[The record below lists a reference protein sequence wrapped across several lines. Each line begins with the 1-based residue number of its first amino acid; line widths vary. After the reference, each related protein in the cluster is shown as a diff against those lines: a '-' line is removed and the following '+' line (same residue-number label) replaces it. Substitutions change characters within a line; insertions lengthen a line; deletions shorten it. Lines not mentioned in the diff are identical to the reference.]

1 MQHARTTHSA
11 DTTDGDDVLT
21 HLPALRAY
29 ARSLTKQYD
38 DADDLVQ
45 TTLVKAIGNIS
56 KYQTGTNL
64 RAWLFTIM
72 RNTFLTDVRKRAREQ
87 PGLSDCASTLS
98 VTPPTHD
105 EHIAGQRLL
114 NSIAKLPRHYRE
126 ILLLVVVLGE
136 SYEEAA
142 RICGCAIGTVKSRVN
157 RARNLLKD
165 DLGTTDF
172 FEVIEA
178 RR

>member
-1 MQHARTTHSA
+1 MQPHRTNTPA
-11 DTTDGDDVLT
+11 DTDDVDDVLT

-29 ARSLTKQYD
+29 ARSLTRQYD

-45 TTLVKAIGNIS
+45 TTLVKAIANIS
-56 KYQTGTNL
+56 KYQPGTNL

-72 RNTFLTDVRKRAREQ
+72 RNTFLTDVRKRTREQ

-98 VTPPTHD
+98 VSQPTHD
-105 EHIAGQRLL
+105 EHIAGQRLMRAIG
-114 NSIAKLPRHYRE
+114 NLPRHYRE

-142 RICGCAIGTVKSRVN
+142 RICDCAIGTVKSRVN
-157 RARNLLKD
+157 RARKLLIE
-165 DLGTTDF
+165 DLGTSDF
-172 FEVIEA
+172 FDVIDA

>member
-1 MQHARTTHSA
+1 MQHRRTNT
-11 DTTDGDDVLT
+11 TTDGNDVDDVLT

-29 ARSLTKQYD
+29 ARSLTRQYD

-56 KYQTGTNL
+56 KYQSGTNL

-72 RNTFLTDVRKRAREQ
+72 RNTFLTDIRKRTREQ
-87 PGLSDCASTLS
+87 PGLADCASTLS
-98 VTPPTHD
+98 VSQPTHD

-114 NSIAKLPRHYRE
+114 ASIAKLPRHYRE

-142 RICGCAIGTVKSRVN
+142 RICDCAIGTVKSRVN
-157 RARNLLKD
+157 RARNLLID

-172 FEVIEA
+172 FDVIEA

>member
-1 MQHARTTHSA
+1 MQHHRTNTSA
-11 DTTDGDDVLT
+11 DINDVDDVLT

-29 ARSLTKQYD
+29 ARSLTRQFD

-45 TTLVKAIGNIS
+45 TTLAKAIANIT
-56 KYQTGTNL
+56 KYQPGTNL

-72 RNTFLTDVRKRAREQ
+72 RNTFLTDVRKRTREQ
-87 PGLSDCASTLS
+87 PGLSDCASTLA
-98 VTPPTHD
+98 VTQPSHD
-105 EHIAGQRLL
+105 EHITGQRLL
-114 NSIAKLPRHYRE
+114 VSIAKLPRHYRE

-142 RICGCAIGTVKSRVN
+142 RICGCAMGTVKSRVN
-157 RARNLLKD
+157 RARKLLID